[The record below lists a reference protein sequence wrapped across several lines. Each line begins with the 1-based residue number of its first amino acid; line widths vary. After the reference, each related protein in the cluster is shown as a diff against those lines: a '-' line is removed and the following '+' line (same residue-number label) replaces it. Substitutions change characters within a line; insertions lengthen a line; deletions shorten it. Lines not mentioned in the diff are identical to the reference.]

1 MDLLSRLYRIA
12 RAYATV
18 DESEMDSDQSA
29 TKRGYDGREKASF
42 GASPDRE
49 SEPDACDPV
58 LEGYYANLEI
68 PYGSDFSRVK
78 AAWKEQMKRYHPD
91 RHSQDPEKRK
101 VANELCAE
109 LTRAYQELER
119 SLSSERNNR
128 SS

>member
-1 MDLLSRLYRIA
+1 MDLLSRMYRIA
-12 RAYATV
+12 RAYGSV
-18 DESEMDSDQSA
+18 DETELGSDHSW
-29 TKRGYDGREKASF
+29 TKRGYDDRDKGSFEAS
-42 GASPDRE
+42 SDR
-49 SEPDACDPV
+49 DPV

-68 PYGSDFSRVK
+68 PYGSDLSRVK
-78 AAWKEQMKRYHPD
+78 AAWKDQMKRYHPD

-128 SS
+128 ST